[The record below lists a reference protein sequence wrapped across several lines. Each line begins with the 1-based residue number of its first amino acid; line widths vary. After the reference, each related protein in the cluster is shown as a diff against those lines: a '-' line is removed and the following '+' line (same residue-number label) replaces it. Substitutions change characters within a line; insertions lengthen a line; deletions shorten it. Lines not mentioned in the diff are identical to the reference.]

1 VNVVVLVGADD
12 DAGSLGE
19 TARSLESPDT
29 RAAVFVG
36 DVTTPE
42 GRAAL
47 EEFVHELFDHPHP

>member
-1 VNVVVLVGADD
+1 MNVVVLVGTDD
-12 DAGSLGE
+12 TAAALGE
-19 TARSLESPDT
+19 TARALESDDT

-47 EEFVHELFDHPHP
+47 DEFVHEVFPPHP

>member
-1 VNVVVLVGADD
+1 VNVVVLVGTDD
-12 DAGSLGE
+12 TAAVLGE
-19 TARSLESPDT
+19 TARALESADT

-47 EEFVHELFDHPHP
+47 DEFIQELFDPRAS